1 MNSHTQTHSTVN
13 DHKKL
18 YLSDKN
24 RMVSGVCGG
33 LAEYYEVDVN
43 LIRLAWV
50 VLTILSGV
58 IPGVLAYVAAAL
70 LIPKEQLE

>member
-1 MNSHTQTHSTVN
+1 
-13 DHKKL
+13 
-18 YLSDKN
+18 
-24 RMVSGVCGG
+24 MVSGVCGG